1 MLPLGAGIAGESR
14 TRVTSTSLAPEN
26 WPLLHTAHPNVLMVG
41 SDVAVD
47 DALHA
52 LLGAC
57 LQSVVTHRIND
68 GLELP
73 SCSLGRTVVLRGV
86 AQLSLRDQ
94 HRLMEWLGEACGRT
108 QTVATDAR
116 PLWPRIQAGTFLA
129 GLYYRLNTI
138 YFDLSP
144 DADDDPRRQ

>member
-1 MLPLGAGIAGESR
+1 
-14 TRVTSTSLAPEN
+14 
-26 WPLLHTAHPNVLMVG
+26 
-41 SDVAVD
+41 
-47 DALHA
+47 
-52 LLGAC
+52 
-57 LQSVVTHRIND
+57 
-68 GLELP
+68 
-73 SCSLGRTVVLRGV
+73 
-86 AQLSLRDQ
+86 
-94 HRLMEWLGEACGRT
+94 MEWLGEACGRT